1 MGHTQEKRREL
12 RDLAHAIYTQ
22 RLKQAVETP
31 ENIGKIISIDTLSGD
46 YEINDDYLT
55 AIKRLRERLPS
66 AETFTLRIGYNAV
79 YAIGN
84 AIARTTP

>member
-1 MGHTQEKRREL
+1 MGHTQEKRQEL
-12 RDLAHAIYTQ
+12 SDLAHAIYTQ
-22 RLKQAVETP
+22 RLKATVETP

-55 AIKRLRERLPS
+55 AITALRKRLPL

-84 AIARTTP
+84 ALVRTAT

>member
-1 MGHTQEKRREL
+1 MEHTPAKRQEL

-22 RLKQAVETP
+22 RLKATVETP

-84 AIARTTP
+84 AIVRTAP

>member
-1 MGHTQEKRREL
+1 MGNTQEKRQEL
-12 RDLAHAIYTQ
+12 RARTHAIYTQ
-22 RLKQAVETP
+22 RLKAAVETP
-31 ENIGKIISIDTLSGD
+31 ENIGKIISIDTISGD

-55 AIKRLRERLPS
+55 AIKRLRERLPL